1 MIVRCPIKLPLNFD
15 TLSEVERQ
23 LFFDQLWCDLIS
35 PAPILDVEPPEYK
48 ARLLRLRVSAV
59 HVSASH
65 VEVSYELTF
74 SRFRACLD
82 QQCDWTLT
90 RSVRGTKTDCDVLFE
105 SYRATEDE

>member
-15 TLSEVERQ
+15 ILSEVERQ
-23 LFFDQLWCDLIS
+23 LFFEVLWCDSTS
-35 PAPILDVEPPEYK
+35 PDPILDLEPPEHK
-48 ARLLRLRVSAV
+48 AQLLRIRVSAV
-59 HVSASH
+59 QVSGRH

-74 SRFRACLD
+74 SKFRACHD

-90 RSVRGTKTDCDVLFE
+90 RSVRGTRTGCDVLFE